1 MSAATRSPLR
11 SLRSLRGERATPL
24 RVNSKPDT
32 LCALK
37 PDTSI
42 CPQHLWVLY
51 PGEQEYPLTESIT
64 AFPLR
69 DIGKLVLEP
78 A

>member
-1 MSAATRSPLR
+1 MHIVKKDLQ
-11 SLRSLRGERATPL
+11 L
-24 RVNSKPDT
+24 D
-32 LCALK
+32 
-37 PDTSI
+37 
-42 CPQHLWVLY
+42 HLWVLY
-51 PGEQEYPLTESIT
+51 PGEQEYPLTKSIT